1 MIELIPFTRDHFTLL
16 KKWLN
21 STSPAF
27 LMKWGGA
34 TFQYPLTDK
43 QLETYV
49 VGANLQD
56 SESYIFTVIE
66 SKSRQFLGHVAL
78 RKIDY
83 IHHSARVGKLLI
95 GSEQDRGKGYTPI
108 ILDQV
113 LLFAFETLHLHRVT
127 LGVFDNNHRAH
138 EIYLKYGFID
148 EGFFRDFRL
157 VGKKYCGMY
166 EMSILEDEWR
176 NIKQIAHINDVKFS
190 NI

>member
-1 MIELIPFTRDHFTLL
+1 MIELIPFTRDHFTFL
-16 KKWLN
+16 KTWLN

-34 TFQYPLTDK
+34 TFQYPLSDE
-43 QLETYV
+43 QLETYI

-56 SESYIFTVIE
+56 SDSYIFTVIE
-66 SKSRQFLGHVAL
+66 MKSRQFIGHVAL

-83 IHHSARVGKLLI
+83 THHSARVGKLLI
-95 GSEQDRGKGYTPI
+95 ANEQDRGKGYTPI

-113 LLFAFETLHLHRVT
+113 LLFAFETLYLHRVT
-127 LGVFDNNHRAH
+127 LGVFDNNPRAH
-138 EIYLKYGFID
+138 KVYQKYGFSD

-157 VGKKYCGMY
+157 VDNKYWGMY

-176 NIKQIAHINDVKFS
+176 NIKHNAHINGVKFS
-190 NI
+190 KK